1 MKDTTLTKT
10 ELRAENERL
19 RAHINLQREEMQLLT
34 CKILTCG
41 VAAEHKD
48 PELSKRARDYGGPWD
63 SPQAQRVRELRDS
76 RDRLREAVKERDDA
90 LRDLLDGASPF
101 DLQGETGLPL
111 ARCEELC
118 EMRRYIGA

>member
-1 MKDTTLTKT
+1 MKDTTLTKA
-10 ELRAENERL
+10 ELRAENEML
-19 RAHINLQREEMQLLT
+19 RIDINRKRKEIEVLT

-90 LRDLLDGASPF
+90 LMDLLDGASPW
-101 DLQGETGLPL
+101 DVQEAIGLPL

-118 EMRRYIGA
+118 EMRRYTGA